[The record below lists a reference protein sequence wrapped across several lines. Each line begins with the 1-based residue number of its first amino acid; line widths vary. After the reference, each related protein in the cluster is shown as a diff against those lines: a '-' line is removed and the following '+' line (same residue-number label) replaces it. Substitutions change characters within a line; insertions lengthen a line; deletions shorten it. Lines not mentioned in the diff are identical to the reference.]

1 MDLVTTRHH
10 RGDPMSAPDTA
21 FEEAV
26 PYGIPLERDHPFDPP
41 AAVMALHRGAE
52 MRRLR
57 YHPEGRL
64 GWLVTS
70 HRLARKV
77 LADTRFSSVLGSP
90 AQTPIPMP
98 GMEAYLD
105 FEGDF
110 PSTPGMFIEMDP
122 PDHTRLRRKL
132 TGVFTV
138 KRMKQLEPR
147 IAQHVEEHLDAL
159 AAGPN
164 PADLVRDFAVPV
176 PSLMICELLGV
187 PYDQR
192 DRFEADTRAIFTTD
206 AGAEAKE
213 AAIMRLF
220 AFVGEL
226 AAAKRAAPTDD
237 LLSDLAADPE
247 LADEEVAGMAIL
259 LLVAGHETTA
269 KMLALGT
276 MALLENRDQWDLL
289 RDRPELMAGGVEE
302 LLRYLTIIHT
312 GLIRQVKS
320 DFEFEGHQLKAREY
334 VTVSVQTAN
343 RDEAHFIEPDKLD
356 VTGDAKGHL
365 TFGHGVHQCLGQQLA
380 RIEMRIAFSR
390 LIARFP
396 DLRLAVPAEEVPLV
410 TGQSFYGVAALPVTW

>member
-1 MDLVTTRHH
+1 
-10 RGDPMSAPDTA
+10 MSTPDTA
-21 FEEAV
+21 VEAGV

-52 MRRLR
+52 MRRMK
-57 YHPEGRL
+57 YYPEGRL

-77 LADTRFSSVLGSP
+77 LADTRFSSTLGGP
-90 AQTPIPMP
+90 AQVPIPMP
-98 GMEAYLD
+98 GLEGYLD

-110 PSTPGMFIEMDP
+110 PTTPGMFIELDP

-138 KRMKQLEPR
+138 KRMKELEPR
-147 IAQHVEEHLDAL
+147 IAQHVEDRLDAL
-159 AAGPN
+159 AAGPR
-164 PADLVRDFAVPV
+164 PVDLVEAFAVPV

-187 PYDQR
+187 PYEQR
-192 DRFEADTRAIFTTD
+192 ERFEADARAIFTTD
-206 AGAEAKE
+206 ETGAGKE
-213 AAIMRLF
+213 AAIGRLF
-220 AFVGEL
+220 AFIGEL
-226 AAAKRAAPTDD
+226 VAAKRAAPTDD
-237 LLSDLAADPE
+237 LLSDLAADDE
-247 LADEEVAGMAIL
+247 LEDNEVAGMAIL

-289 RDRPELMAGGVEE
+289 RERPELMAGGVEE

-312 GLIRQVKS
+312 GLIRQVKE
-320 DFEFEGHQLKAREY
+320 DFEFEGHQIKAREY

-380 RIEMRIAFSR
+380 RMEMRIAFSG
-390 LIARFP
+390 LIDRFP
-396 DLRLAVPAEEVPLV
+396 GLRLAVPVHEVPLV
-410 TGQSFYGVAALPVTW
+410 TGQSFYGVGELPVTW

>member
-1 MDLVTTRHH
+1 
-10 RGDPMSAPDTA
+10 MSTPDTA
-21 FEEAV
+21 VEEGV

-52 MRRLR
+52 MRRMK
-57 YHPEGRL
+57 YYPEGRL

-77 LADTRFSSVLGSP
+77 LADTRFSSTLGGP
-90 AQTPIPMP
+90 AQVPIPMP
-98 GMEAYLD
+98 GLDGYLD

-110 PSTPGMFIEMDP
+110 PTTPGMFIELDP

-138 KRMKQLEPR
+138 KRMKELEPR
-147 IAQHVEEHLDAL
+147 IAQHVEDRLDAL
-159 AAGPN
+159 AAGPR
-164 PADLVRDFAVPV
+164 PVDLVEAFAVPV

-192 DRFEADTRAIFTTD
+192 ERFEADARAIFTTD
-206 AGAEAKE
+206 ETGAGKE
-213 AAIMRLF
+213 AAIGRLF
-220 AFVGEL
+220 AFIGEL
-226 AAAKRAAPTDD
+226 VAAKRAAPTDD
-237 LLSDLAADPE
+237 LLSDLAADDE
-247 LADEEVAGMAIL
+247 LDDNEVAGMAIL

-289 RDRPELMAGGVEE
+289 RERPELMAGGVEE

-312 GLIRQVKS
+312 GLIRQVKE
-320 DFEFEGHQLKAREY
+320 DFEFEGHQIKAREY

-380 RIEMRIAFSR
+380 RMEMRIAFSG
-390 LIARFP
+390 LIDRFP
-396 DLRLAVPAEEVPLV
+396 GLRLAVPVHEVPLV
-410 TGQSFYGVAALPVTW
+410 TGQSFYGVGELPVTW

>member
-1 MDLVTTRHH
+1 
-10 RGDPMSAPDTA
+10 MSAPDTA

-52 MRRLR
+52 MRRMR
-57 YHPEGRL
+57 YYPNGEL

-77 LADTRFSSVLGSP
+77 LADTRFSSRLG
-90 AQTPIPMP
+90 APIQVPVPMP
-98 GMEAYLD
+98 GIEAYAD
-105 FEGDF
+105 HQGDL
-110 PSTPGMFIEMDP
+110 PLSPGSFVDMDP
-122 PDHTRLRRKL
+122 PDHTRLRRKV

-147 IAQHVEEHLDAL
+147 IAKHVEDALDAL
-159 AAGPN
+159 AAGPD
-164 PADLVRDFAVPV
+164 PADLVTAFALPV
-176 PSLMICELLGV
+176 PSLMICEMLGV
-187 PYDQR
+187 PYAQR
-192 DRFEADTRAIFTTD
+192 DRFEADTATMFTMD
-206 AGAEAKE
+206 NEAEEKAAAGQ
-213 AAIMRLF
+213 RLF
-220 AFVGEL
+220 GFLAEL
-226 AAAKRAAPTDD
+226 VQAKRAAPTDD
-237 LLSDLAADPE
+237 LLSDLAADPD
-247 LADEEVAGMAIL
+247 LAEGEVTGMALL

-289 RDRPELMAGGVEE
+289 RDRPELMTGGVEE

-312 GLIRQVKS
+312 GIMRQVKA
-320 DFEFEGHQLKAREY
+320 DMEFEGHLIKAGEY

-343 RDEAHFIEPDKLD
+343 RDEAHFIAPEKLD

-365 TFGHGVHQCLGQQLA
+365 SFGHGIHQCLGQQLA
-380 RIEMRIAFSR
+380 RLEMRIAFSR

-396 DLRLAVPAEEVPLV
+396 DLRLAVPVDEVPLV
-410 TGQSFYGVAALPVTW
+410 TGQNFYGVAALPVTWS

>member
-1 MDLVTTRHH
+1 
-10 RGDPMSAPDTA
+10 MSAPDTA
-21 FEEAV
+21 FDTAASEV
-26 PYGIPLERDHPFDPP
+26 PYGIPLERERPFDPP

-52 MRRLR
+52 MRRMR
-57 YHPEGRL
+57 YHPSGQE

-77 LADTRFSSVLGSP
+77 LADNRFSARLGAPASSP
-90 AQTPIPMP
+90 VPMA
-98 GMEAYLD
+98 GLEAYAA

-110 PSTPGMFIEMDP
+110 PTTPGMFIEMDP

-147 IAQHVEEHLDAL
+147 IEQFVEERLDAL
-159 AAGPN
+159 AAGPR
-164 PADLVRDFAVPV
+164 PADLVREFALPV

-187 PYDQR
+187 PYEQR
-192 DRFEADTRAIFTTD
+192 DRFEADAATIFTID
-206 AGAEAKE
+206 SGEGAKE
-213 AAIMRLF
+213 AAFARLYVF
-220 AFVGEL
+220 MGEL
-226 AAAKRAAPTDD
+226 VAAKRAAPTDD
-237 LLSDLAADPE
+237 LLSDLAADAE
-247 LADEEVAGMAIL
+247 LADEEVAGMAML

-269 KMLALGT
+269 KMIGLGT
-276 MALLENRDQWDLL
+276 MALLANRDQWELL
-289 RDRPELMAGGVEE
+289 RERPELMSGGVEE
-302 LLRYLTIIHT
+302 LLRYLSIIHT
-312 GLIRQVKS
+312 GILRQVKA
-320 DFEFEGHQLKAREY
+320 DFEFEGHQIKAGEY

-343 RDEAHFIEPDKLD
+343 RDEAHFIAPEALD

-396 DLRLAVPAEEVPLV
+396 GLRLAVPVEEVPLR
-410 TGQSFYGVAALPVTW
+410 TDQNFYGVAALPVTW

>member
-1 MDLVTTRHH
+1 
-10 RGDPMSAPDTA
+10 MSTPDTA
-21 FEEAV
+21 FEEAP

-41 AAVMALHRGAE
+41 AAVMELHRGAE
-52 MRRLR
+52 MRRMR
-57 YHPEGRL
+57 YYPEGRL

-77 LADTRFSSVLGSP
+77 LADTRFSSTLGGP
-90 AQTPIPMP
+90 AQVPIPMP
-98 GMEAYLD
+98 GLEGYLD

-110 PSTPGMFIEMDP
+110 PMTPGMFIEMDP

-138 KRMKQLEPR
+138 KRMKALEPR
-147 IAQHVEEHLDAL
+147 IAEHVEDRLDAL
-159 AAGPN
+159 AAGTR
-164 PADLVRDFAVPV
+164 PADLVREFAVPV
-176 PSLMICELLGV
+176 PSMMICELLGV

-192 DRFEADTRAIFTTD
+192 ERFEADSRAIFTTD
-206 AGAEAKE
+206 ETGAGKE
-213 AAIMRLF
+213 AAIGRLF
-220 AFVGEL
+220 GFVGEL
-226 AAAKRAAPTDD
+226 VAAKRRAPTDD
-237 LLSDLAADPE
+237 LLSDLAADTE

-269 KMLALGT
+269 KMLGLGT

-289 RDRPELMAGGVEE
+289 RERPELIAGGVEE

-312 GLIRQVKS
+312 GLIRQAKT
-320 DFEFEGHQLKAREY
+320 DFEFEGHQIKAREY

-343 RDEAHFIEPDKLD
+343 RDEAHFIEPGKLD

-380 RIEMRIAFSR
+380 RMEMRIAFSR

-396 DLRLAVPAEEVPLV
+396 GLRLAVPADEVPLV
-410 TGQSFYGVAALPVTW
+410 TGQSFYGVAELPVTW

>member
-1 MDLVTTRHH
+1 
-10 RGDPMSAPDTA
+10 MSTPDTA
-21 FEEAV
+21 
-26 PYGIPLERDHPFDPP
+26 PYGIPLEREHPFDPP

-57 YHPEGRL
+57 YHPDGRL

-90 AQTPIPMP
+90 VQAPVPMP
-98 GMEAYLD
+98 GLEALAD
-105 FEGDF
+105 FDGDF
-110 PSTPGMFIEMDP
+110 PPAPGMFIEMDP

-147 IAQHVEEHLDAL
+147 IERHVEDRLDAL

-164 PADLVRDFAVPV
+164 PADLVRQFAVPV
-176 PSLMICELLGV
+176 PALMICELLGV
-187 PYDQR
+187 PYDRR
-192 DRFEADTRAIFTTD
+192 DRFEADSLAIFTMD
-206 AGAEAKE
+206 AGLEAKQ
-213 AAIMRLF
+213 AAVTRLY

-226 AAAKRAAPTDD
+226 AAAKRAHPTDD
-237 LLSDLAADPE
+237 LLSDLAADAE
-247 LADEEVAGMAIL
+247 LSDEEVAGMAVL

-276 MALLENRDQWDLL
+276 MALLANRDQWELL
-289 RDRPELMAGGVEE
+289 RERPELMAGGVEE
-302 LLRYLTIIHT
+302 LLRHLTIIHT
-312 GLIRQVKS
+312 GLIRQVKE

-343 RDEAHFIEPDKLD
+343 RDEAHFIDPHQLD

-380 RIEMRIAFSR
+380 RLEMRIAFSR

-396 DLRLAVPAEEVPLV
+396 GLRLAVPVEEVPLV
-410 TGQSFYGVAALPVTW
+410 TGQNFYGVAALPVTW

>member
-1 MDLVTTRHH
+1 
-10 RGDPMSAPDTA
+10 MSTPDTA
-21 FEEAV
+21 ETGV

-41 AAVMALHRGAE
+41 AAVMALHRGSE
-52 MRRLR
+52 MRRMR
-57 YHPEGRL
+57 YYPDGRL

-77 LADTRFSSVLGSP
+77 LADTRFSSTLGGP
-90 AQTPIPMP
+90 ALAPIPMP
-98 GMEAYLD
+98 GLEAYLD
-105 FEGDF
+105 FDGDF
-110 PSTPGMFIEMDP
+110 PTTPGMFIELDP

-147 IAQHVEEHLDAL
+147 IERHVRERLDAL
-159 AAGPN
+159 AAGSR
-164 PADLVRDFAVPV
+164 PADLVAEFAVPV

-187 PYDQR
+187 PYDER
-192 DRFEADTRAIFTTD
+192 DRFESDTRAIFTID
-206 AGAEAKE
+206 AGSEAKE
-213 AAIMRLF
+213 GAIMRLYG
-220 AFVGEL
+220 FVGEL
-226 AAAKRAAPTDD
+226 AAAKRANPTDD
-237 LLSDLAADPE
+237 LLSDLAADTE

-269 KMLALGT
+269 KMLSLGT

-289 RDRPELMAGGVEE
+289 RARPELMAGGVEE
-302 LLRYLTIIHT
+302 LLRHLTIIHT
-312 GLIRQVKS
+312 GLIRQVKE
-320 DFEFEGHQLKAREY
+320 DMEFEGHQIKAREY

-380 RIEMRIAFSR
+380 RMEMRIAFAG
-390 LIARFP
+390 LIERFP
-396 DLRLAVPAEEVPLV
+396 DLKLAVPAAEVPLV
-410 TGQSFYGVAALPVTW
+410 TGQNFYGVAELPVTW

>member
-1 MDLVTTRHH
+1 
-10 RGDPMSAPDTA
+10 MSTPDTA
-21 FEEAV
+21 VDEAVEEAP

-41 AAVMALHRGAE
+41 AAIMALHRGAE
-52 MRRLR
+52 MRRMR
-57 YHPEGRL
+57 YYPEGRL

-77 LADTRFSSVLGSP
+77 LADTRFSSTLGSP
-90 AQTPIPMP
+90 AQVPIPMP
-98 GMEAYLD
+98 GLEGYLD

-110 PSTPGMFIEMDP
+110 PTTPGMFIEMDP

-138 KRMKQLEPR
+138 KRMKALEPR
-147 IAQHVEEHLDAL
+147 IAEHVEERLDAL
-159 AAGPN
+159 AAGTR
-164 PADLVRDFAVPV
+164 PADLVAEFAVPV
-176 PSLMICELLGV
+176 PSMMICELLGV

-192 DRFEADTRAIFTTD
+192 ERFEADSRAIFTTD
-206 AGAEAKE
+206 ETGAGKE
-213 AAIMRLF
+213 AAMVRLF
-220 AFVGEL
+220 GFVGEL
-226 AAAKRAAPTDD
+226 VAAKRAAPTDD
-237 LLSDLAADPE
+237 LLSDLAADAE

-289 RDRPELMAGGVEE
+289 RERPELIAGGVEE

-312 GLIRQVKS
+312 GLIRQAKT
-320 DFEFEGHQLKAREY
+320 DFEFEGHQIKARDY

-380 RIEMRIAFSR
+380 RLEMRIAFSR

-396 DLRLAVPAEEVPLV
+396 DLRLAVPAGEVPLV
-410 TGQSFYGVAALPVTW
+410 TGQSFYGVAELPVTW

>member
-1 MDLVTTRHH
+1 
-10 RGDPMSAPDTA
+10 MSTPDTA
-21 FEEAV
+21 GAEAL
-26 PYGIPLERDHPFDPP
+26 PYGITLEREHPFDPP
-41 AAVMALHRGAE
+41 AEIMALHRGAE
-52 MRRLR
+52 MRRMR
-57 YHPEGRL
+57 YHPSGEL

-77 LADTRFSSVLGSP
+77 LADTRFCSRLGGPALSP
-90 AQTPIPMP
+90 VPMP
-98 GMEAYLD
+98 GRELYGD

-110 PSTPGMFIEMDP
+110 PVTPGMFIEMDP

-138 KRMKQLEPR
+138 RRMKQLEPR
-147 IAQHVEEHLDAL
+147 IAQHVEDRLDAL

-164 PADLVRDFAVPV
+164 PADLVKEFAVPV

-192 DRFEADTRAIFTTD
+192 ERFEADSAAMFTLD
-206 AGAEAKE
+206 AGAEAKT
-213 AAIMRLF
+213 AAIGRLF
-220 AFVGEL
+220 AFIGEL
-226 AAAKRAAPTDD
+226 AAAKRAEPTDD
-237 LLSDLAADPE
+237 LLADLAADPDLSE
-247 LADEEVAGMAIL
+247 EEVAGMAIL
-259 LLVAGHETTA
+259 LLIAGHETTA

-312 GLIRQVKS
+312 GIIRQVKT
-320 DFEFEGHQLKAREY
+320 DFEFEGHQIRAGEY

-356 VTGDAKGHL
+356 VTADAKGHL

-396 DLRLAVPAEEVPLV
+396 DLRLAVPAAEVPMV
-410 TGQSFYGVAALPVTW
+410 TGQNFYGVAALPVTW

>member
-1 MDLVTTRHH
+1 
-10 RGDPMSAPDTA
+10 MSTPDT
-21 FEEAV
+21 V
-26 PYGIPLERDHPFDPP
+26 PYGIPLEREHPFDPP

-52 MRRLR
+52 IRRMR
-57 YHPEGRL
+57 YHPDGRP

-77 LADTRFSSVLGSP
+77 LADPRFKSRLGGP
-90 AQTPIPMP
+90 AQAPVPMP
-98 GMEAYLD
+98 GLDVYGD

-110 PSTPGMFIEMDP
+110 PVTPGMFIEMDP

-147 IAQHVEEHLDAL
+147 IAQHVEERLDTL

-164 PADLVRDFAVPV
+164 PADLVREFAVPV
-176 PSLMICELLGV
+176 PALMICDLLGV
-187 PYDQR
+187 PYDRR
-192 DRFEADTRAIFTTD
+192 DRFEEDSRALFTMD
-206 AGAEAKE
+206 AGLEAKQ
-213 AAIMRLF
+213 AAITSLF
-220 AFVGEL
+220 AFIGEL
-226 AAAKRAAPTDD
+226 AAAKRVDPTDD
-237 LLSDLAADPE
+237 VLSDLASDPE
-247 LADEEVAGMAIL
+247 LSEEEVTGMGTL

-289 RDRPELMAGGVEE
+289 RERPELMAGGVEE

-312 GLIRQVKS
+312 GIIRQVKE
-320 DFEFEGHQLKAREY
+320 DFEFEGHRIRANEY

-343 RDEAHFIEPDKLD
+343 RDEAHFIDPETLD

-365 TFGHGVHQCLGQQLA
+365 SFGHGVHQCLGQQLA
-380 RIEMRIAFSR
+380 RMEMRIAFSR

-396 DLRLAVPAEEVPLV
+396 GLRLAVPAREVPLV
-410 TGQSFYGVAALPVTW
+410 TGQNFYGVAELPVTW